1 MTESN
6 QIQESEAAGSFDL
19 SAYLSEKRRMID
31 RQMEQLI
38 KEQGNPSRLHEAMH
52 YSLMGNGK
60 RLRPVLCIAA
70 AEAVDGKITRSVLR
84 TACAL
89 EMIHT
94 YSLIHDDLPA
104 MDNDELRRG
113 RPTCHIRFDEAT
125 AILAGDALLT
135 LAFQVLAGQ
144 VLAGCRPESDAERQ
158 LQVISTIASAAG
170 SRGMIEGQMRDMF
183 AQGKQT
189 DTEALKQIHEFKTG
203 AMIEASVVS
212 GALCGGGTEKQVEAL
227 SDYAGNIGLAFQV
240 ADDVLNVE
248 GDPKIMGKST
258 GTDQM
263 LQKATYPGL
272 LGLEES
278 KQYAKD
284 LVANALQSLSIF
296 DNKAAPLY
304 AIARYVVERN
314 R

>member
-1 MTESN
+1 M
-6 QIQESEAAGSFDL
+6 D
-19 SAYLSEKRRMID
+19 
-31 RQMEQLI
+31 
-38 KEQGNPSRLHEAMH
+38 EQGPPSRLHEAMH
-52 YSLMGNGK
+52 YSLMGQGK

-70 AEAVDGKITRSVLR
+70 AEAVGGKATPSVLQ

-89 EMIHT
+89 EMIHA

-113 RPTCHIRFDEAT
+113 RPTSHIRFDEAT

-135 LAFQVLAGQ
+135 LAFE
-144 VLAGCRPESDAERQ
+144 VLAGCRPERGAERQ

-170 SRGMIEGQMRDMF
+170 SRGMIEGQMRDMS

-189 DTEALKQIHEFKTG
+189 DSEALKQIHAFKTG

-212 GALCGGGTEKQVEAL
+212 GALCGGGTDNQVDAL
-227 SDYAGNIGLAFQV
+227 SEYARSIGLAFQV
-240 ADDVLNVE
+240 ADDILNVE
-248 GDPKIMGKST
+248 GDPETMGKST
-258 GTDQM
+258 GTDRM
-263 LQKATYPGL
+263 LKKATYPGL

-284 LVANALQSLSIF
+284 LVANALQSLLIF
-296 DNKAAPLY
+296 DTKAAPLY
-304 AIARYVVERN
+304 AIAQYIVERN

>member
-1 MTESN
+1 MTQSN
-6 QIQESEAAGSFDL
+6 QIPHSDAAGSFDL
-19 SAYLSEKRRMID
+19 TAYLAEKRRMID

-38 KEQGNPSRLHEAMH
+38 DEQGPPSRLHDAMH
-52 YSLMGNGK
+52 YSLMGKGK

-70 AEAVDGKITRSVLR
+70 AEAVGEKTTPSVLR

-135 LAFQVLAGQ
+135 LAFE
-144 VLAGCRPESDAERQ
+144 VLAGCRPENGGEKQ
-158 LQVISTIASAAG
+158 LKQLRVVSTIASAAG
-170 SRGMIEGQMRDMF
+170 SQGMIEGQMRDMS
-183 AQGKQT
+183 AQGKQI
-189 DTEALKQIHEFKTG
+189 DAGALKQIHAFKTG

-212 GALCGGGTEKQVEAL
+212 GALCGGGTDDQVDAL
-227 SDYAGNIGLAFQV
+227 SEYARNIGLAFQV
-240 ADDVLNVE
+240 ADDILNVE
-248 GDPKIMGKST
+248 GDPEIMGKSA
-258 GTDQM
+258 GTDRM

-284 LVANALQSLSIF
+284 LVANALQSLKIF
-296 DNKAAPLY
+296 DTEAAPLY
-304 AIARYVVERN
+304 AIAQYIVERN